1 MESSWYFSRKRLT
14 FTFRNEG
21 MKIVEKRLPIFS
33 DWLFWDS
40 DKNKVD
46 YQRDKNKII
55 RRVFD
60 LGLIE
65 DVVEVLWYYRHEELV
80 EALTS
85 APYLPQNAL
94 LLGKTLLE
102 LKLEDFKCYTS
113 KQLHP
118 LF

>member
-1 MESSWYFSRKRLT
+1 MAE
-14 FTFRNEG
+14 
-21 MKIVEKRLPIFS
+21 IEKRLPTFS
-33 DWLFWDS
+33 NWLFWDS
-40 DKNKVD
+40 DRKKVD

-65 DVVEVLWYYRHEELV
+65 DVVEALWYYHHEELV
-80 EALTS
+80 EAMTS

-94 LLGKTLLE
+94 LLAKTLLE

>member
-1 MESSWYFSRKRLT
+1 ME
-14 FTFRNEG
+14 
-21 MKIVEKRLPIFS
+21 IVEKRKPEFS
-33 DWLFWDS
+33 AWLFWDS
-40 DKNKVD
+40 DKEKLD
-46 YQRDKNKII
+46 YDRDKNKII

-60 LGLIE
+60 LGLHE
-65 DVVEVLWYYRHEELV
+65 DVAEALWYYRHTELV

-85 APYLPQNAL
+85 ATYLPQNAL
-94 LLGKTLLE
+94 LLGKILLE